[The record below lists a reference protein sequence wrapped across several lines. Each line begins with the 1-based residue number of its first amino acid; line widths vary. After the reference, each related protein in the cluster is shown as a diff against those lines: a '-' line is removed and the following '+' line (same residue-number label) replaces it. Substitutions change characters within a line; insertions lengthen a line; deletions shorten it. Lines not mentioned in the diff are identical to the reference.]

1 MLLSCFQTGGGGLLA
16 SSEAEVTAG
25 LLRGLGNYFSR
36 EVVLAQELDGEMT
49 FCAPERQ
56 DISGGPFHK
65 AVLIQD
71 VYPLGAGRKR
81 GTLKA
86 GHLRGVDR
94 CGILQRHKQ
103 GGGKKPKGNE
113 APSACQGGG
122 GRPLVGGPGAQP
134 PVVGPR
140 EGSWGGREARL
151 SPQPPGLTGERLYL
165 REIDVGA
172 GSGLYPVPISDQ
184 GAVPRGRGL

>member
-1 MLLSCFQTGGGGLLA
+1 MLLSCSQTGGGGLLA

-36 EVVLAQELDGEMT
+36 EVALAQELDGEMT
-49 FCAPERQ
+49 LCAPERQ
-56 DISGGPFHK
+56 DISGGPFDK

-81 GTLKA
+81 GILKA

-94 CGILQRHKQ
+94 CGILQRRNREE
-103 GGGKKPKGNE
+103 GKNLRVA
-113 APSACQGGG
+113 APSACQGGKGVPG

-140 EGSWGGREARL
+140 EGSGGARRPVCHRSL
-151 SPQPPGLTGERLYL
+151 PG
-165 REIDVGA
+165 
-172 GSGLYPVPISDQ
+172 S
-184 GAVPRGRGL
+184 RGRDCTSER